1 MTNMTVLNVAAATVA
16 TSGPTPAAQPSTQA
30 VARFEQQLQAPADT
44 AQLYGAPVGNAAGM
58 SEGWQSVVGHV
69 GQISQQ
75 FRIDS
80 KALEGPLGLD
90 ADNSVAGFRQS
101 MSQVTHMSYTML
113 SVNLVTTAER
123 VVGENVRSLF
133 QLS

>member
-1 MTNMTVLNVAAATVA
+1 MTNMTVLDVAAAAMA
-16 TSGPTPAAQPSTQA
+16 TSGSTTAAQPSAQA
-30 VARFEQQLQAPADT
+30 VARFEQQLHAPSDA
-44 AQLYGAPVGNAAGM
+44 AQLYGAPVEGTAGM

-80 KALEGPLGLD
+80 KALESPLGLD

-113 SVNLVTTAER
+113 SVNLVTSAER
-123 VVGENVRSLF
+123 VAGENVRSLF